1 MAITVD
7 PARLYSLLLQTGLQ
21 NKDQITYQLLN
32 QLIGQLATIAT
43 EVNGGSGSGGGGGST
58 TIINPTTILGP
69 IEGVDNSEEA
79 QLIQL
84 LQSTEITGTGGDL
97 IRGEIPTGSI
107 DGSNKVFQTANNYV
121 ELAVYLNGVRQQVTL
136 DYTLTT
142 VDTFTFNGAPLPGDI
157 VTVDYGAGGTI
168 GPQGPPGNTG
178 PTGTPGINGLNG
190 VVGLDGQ
197 DGEEYFPIP
206 GPPGRDGTTAG
217 GFVKIYRATDQTI
230 ALNTETTLIWSNTIY
245 DTESFFNAGDP
256 TKLTIPTGVDGTYTI
271 VLAPTLEVFNGTGVC
286 ELKLYR
292 NGNIIAEASMVT
304 TGFALV
310 RPTPILTAQAALV
323 AGDVL
328 TATVYIEDSIA
339 INHKVIGGSTLTTW
353 AIGTMGGAGGSGG
366 SSLTAG
372 DGIDITSDVISVLPD
387 GDTITVSPAGVR
399 AVPQGWYPLDNR
411 IFTGSSEEDFTS
423 LITSDYDSY
432 IIQLINVRPGTNDA
446 SIQMEF
452 STDNGMTWDTSSIYQ
467 FAYSWSNT
475 GNGNAAGGGTGGTNI
490 GIGNVNNNSGN
501 GINGFFIIF
510 APLAAAVTEVEGRY
524 GFLHSSIGWIRFL
537 STFWYNSATPVDA
550 FRWKPS
556 TGTFDGQI
564 ILYGVN
570 GVVLS

>member
-1 MAITVD
+1 MATVD

-21 NKDQITYQLLN
+21 NKDQIQYQLLY
-32 QLIGQLATIAT
+32 QLIGQLAVIANLT
-43 EVNGGSGSGGGGGST
+43 NGGSGGGGGGST
-58 TIINPTTILGP
+58 TIVNPTTILGLNSG
-69 IEGVDNSEEA
+69 EDNSEEA
-79 QLIQL
+79 ILLQLIQNT
-84 LQSTEITGTGGDL
+84 SIIGPGGDL
-97 IRGEIPTGSI
+97 IRGEIPTGDI
-107 DGSNKVFQTANNYV
+107 DGSNKVYQTANAYS

-142 VDTFTFNGAPLPGDI
+142 ANTFTMNVAPLPGDI
-157 VTVDYGAGGTI
+157 VTVDYGTGGTV
-168 GPQGPPGNTG
+168 GPQGPTGNPGT
-178 PTGTPGINGLNG
+178 PGTPGINGLNG
-190 VVGLDGQ
+190 IVGLDGI
-197 DGEEYFPIP
+197 DGEDAFPIP
-206 GPPGRDGTTAG
+206 GPPGRDGIAVSG
-217 GFVKIYRATDQTI
+217 RVKIYPTSDRTI
-230 ALNTETTLIWSNTIY
+230 STNTEITLSWAAELYDSDAFWSVG
-245 DTESFFNAGDP
+245 SP
-256 TKLTIPTGVDGTYTI
+256 TKIIIPALLGGTYVI
-271 VLAPTLEVFNGTGVC
+271 NIQIQLEVFTGTGLC
-286 ELKLYR
+286 RIKLYR
-292 NGNIIAEASMVT
+292 NGIEYASSGMDT
-304 TGFALV
+304 TGFATV
-310 RPTPILTAQAALV
+310 RPTAILSAQGQFDA
-323 AGDVL
+323 DDEL
-328 TATVYIEDSIA
+328 TATIYIEDSISG
-339 INHKVIGGSTLTTW
+339 IHKIISGSAVTNFS
-353 AIGTMGGAGGSGG
+353 IGTLGGAGGGG

-387 GDTITVSPAGVR
+387 GDTIIASPVGVR

-432 IIQLINVRPGTNDA
+432 IIQLINVRPGTNDV